1 MKTKITAIFSILL
14 LFTFL
19 SCSNSIEEREEN
31 NTSDYVS
38 VSFNFGNS
46 RAAMSI
52 AKPEDYTYTLD
63 YFYLRDSYIKD
74 NFYIQTRFDEV
85 TLCEKLSYSEF
96 LSKKF
101 KIKTGVDNF
110 RIYAYKGDSQV
121 YAGASQVTVDSST
134 TSISLTLNPITGGFG
149 GVRIEL
155 EYPEDKD
162 ITRIT
167 AGLYDY
173 VISDDN
179 GTELSLNPSTSS
191 VVFEAASVP
200 CGVSKFVKFY
210 LYNSQDICI
219 GTFLENVFVVKDDLV
234 SVKEKIEYVNSYAA
248 TVYLTVQD
256 KPWNN
261 SGCTIK
267 AQSGS
272 YVYTFNA
279 TNGTNAYTANLPV
292 GVYDIY
298 KNGEDT
304 GVNLTVS
311 AIGDSGATVNIPV
324 SGYVTTAANIAQVIS
339 SLSGEITDVKTI
351 VILGELTESD
361 ITTIKEE
368 IQKTSYPINLDLS
381 NTYGLE
387 ELPGSAFRDC
397 TSLKSIEIPSSVT
410 SIGVEAFGS
419 CENLRS
425 IEIPSS
431 VNLIGNSAFKGCTSL
446 ETIEIPSSV
455 TSIGDYTFYNCTSL
469 ASVKIP
475 SSVTSIGSGAFQ
487 YCRSLV
493 PIEIPSSVISI
504 GTYAFN
510 SCYALETIE
519 IPSSVVLIDRC
530 TFTGCIKL
538 KDIIFEDPDNWYC
551 KLYNSVE
558 TELVDL
564 SVSSVNTEYFLNTYK
579 DYSWIKKDQ

>member
-46 RAAMSI
+46 RAAMS
-52 AKPEDYTYTLD
+52 AAAPEDYTYTLD

-74 NFYIQTRFDEV
+74 NCYIQTRFDEV

-110 RIYAYKGDSQV
+110 RIYAYKGDSQI
-121 YAGASQVTVDSST
+121 YAGVSQVTVDSST
-134 TSISLTLNPITGGFG
+134 TSISLTLNPMTGGFG

-162 ITRIT
+162 IARIT

-191 VVFEAASVP
+191 VVFETASVP
-200 CGVSKFVKFY
+200 CGVSKFVKFF

-219 GTFLENVFVVKDDLV
+219 GTFLENVFIVKDDLV

-256 KPWNN
+256 QPWNN

-272 YVYTFNA
+272 YVYTFN
-279 TNGTNAYTANLPV
+279 TTDGTNVYTANLPV
-292 GVYDIY
+292 GGYDLYIDGVYA
-298 KNGEDT
+298 E
-304 GVNLTVS
+304 VNLTVS
-311 AIGDSGATVNIPV
+311 AIGESSATVNIPAF
-324 SGYVTTAANIAQVIS
+324 GYVTSAANIGQVIS
-339 SLSGEITDVKTI
+339 SLSGEITDVTTI

-381 NTYGLE
+381 CTYGLKRM
-387 ELPGSAFRDC
+387 PAHAFRDC
-397 TSLKSIEIPSSVT
+397 ESLVSIEIPISVTSIDGAAFINCGSLSSIKIPSSVTSIGNGAFSGCTSLESIEIPSSVT
-410 SIGVEAFGS
+410 SIAW
-419 CENLRS
+419 
-425 IEIPSS
+425 S
-431 VNLIGNSAFKGCTSL
+431 VF
-446 ETIEIPSSV
+446 E
-455 TSIGDYTFYNCTSL
+455 CTSL
-469 ASVKIP
+469 ASIKIP
-475 SSVTSIGSGAFQ
+475 SSVTYIGPYVF
-487 YCRSLV
+487 
-493 PIEIPSSVISI
+493 
-504 GTYAFN
+504 
-510 SCYALETIE
+510 
-519 IPSSVVLIDRC
+519 DRC
-530 TFTGCIKL
+530 SKL
-538 KDIIFEDPDNWYC
+538 TNIIFEDPDNWYC
-551 KLYNSVE
+551 TNSSI
-558 TELVDL
+558 LSDPVDL
-564 SVSSVNTEYFLNTYK
+564 SDSSVNVEYFTNTYC
-579 DYSWIKKDQ
+579 DYIWKKITQ

>member
-46 RAAMSI
+46 RAVMSA

-63 YFYLRDSYIKD
+63 YIYTYESYINENLYI
-74 NFYIQTRFDEV
+74 NFGKPEIV

-110 RIYAYKGDSQV
+110 RIYAFKGDSQV
-121 YAGASQVTVDSST
+121 YAGNSQVTVDSST
-134 TSISLTLNPITGGFG
+134 TSISLTLNPVTGGFG
-149 GVRIEL
+149 SVRIEL

-173 VISDDN
+173 AIYDDN
-179 GTELSLNPSTSS
+179 GTELSLNSSTSS
-191 VVFEAASVP
+191 VVFEADKVP

-256 KPWNN
+256 QPWNN

-267 AQSGS
+267 AQTGS
-272 YVYTFNA
+272 TVYPFT
-279 TNGTNAYTANLPV
+279 TTDGTNAYTAILPV
-292 GVYDIY
+292 GEYDLYKDDVYA
-298 KNGEDT
+298 

-311 AIGDSGATVNIPV
+311 AIGDSSATVNIPV
-324 SGYVTTAANIAQVIS
+324 SGYGTTASNIAQVFS
-339 SLSGEITDVKTI
+339 SLSGEINDVTTI
-351 VILGELTESD
+351 VIIGELSEND
-361 ITTIKEE
+361 ITTIGFQ
-368 IQKTSYPINLDLS
+368 IHRTLYPINLDLS
-381 NTYGLE
+381 YTYGLE
-387 ELPGSAFRDC
+387 ELPRCVFSGC
-397 TSLKSIEIPSSVT
+397 TSLASIEIPSSVT
-410 SIGVEAFGS
+410 SIGVLAFIS
-419 CENLRS
+419 
-425 IEIPSS
+425 
-431 VNLIGNSAFKGCTSL
+431 CTSL
-446 ETIEIPSSV
+446 VS
-455 TSIGDYTFYNCTSL
+455 
-469 ASVKIP
+469 
-475 SSVTSIGSGAFQ
+475 
-487 YCRSLV
+487 
-493 PIEIPSSVISI
+493 IEIPSSVISI
-504 GTYAFN
+504 GASAFQN
-510 SCYALETIE
+510 CTSLAQVKISSSVTSIGAGAFQGCTSLAQVK
-519 IPSSVVLIDRC
+519 IPSSVTSIEGMAFDDC
-530 TFTGCIKL
+530 SKL
-538 KDIIFEDPDNWYC
+538 KDITFEDPDGWFLEGYPGAQ
-551 KLYNSVE
+551 
-558 TELVDL
+558 TIPIDL
-564 SVSSVNTEYFLNTYK
+564 RDSSVNAEYFTNTYNG
-579 DYSWIKKDQ
+579 YSWIKNTNQ